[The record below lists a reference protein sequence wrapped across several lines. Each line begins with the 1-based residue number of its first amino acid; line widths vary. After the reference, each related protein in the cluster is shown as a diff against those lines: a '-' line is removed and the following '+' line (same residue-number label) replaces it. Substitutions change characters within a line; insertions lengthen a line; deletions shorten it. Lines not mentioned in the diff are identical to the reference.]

1 MAHGRLSV
9 EIVFL
14 KLLLFPIARYK
25 HFRCDLC
32 FQFHFFNIEIWTFSY
47 LVCFVIFNIEML
59 PLFVVIDLLL
69 FMGVRIRII
78 DKFIELLLIYVH
90 WICCY
95 PFKLIT
101 VLLDPLLFHGFSE
114 SDLSNLLS
122 NATFHLSH
130 F

>member
-47 LVCFVIFNIEML
+47 LVCFVIF
-59 PLFVVIDLLL
+59 DLLL